1 MPVQTTKP
9 TTSKILTGVLGRIAL
24 VAAGMGIALLAWFFP
39 YDTDAPK
46 TAGEMA
52 KEQEYYG
59 KAFAES
65 DRTLIPDAS
74 ADSAEEERYV
84 KIGEKV
90 AQAYHIE
97 EQLQTF
103 VSQYGLTGMKA
114 LDVGSGRGYLQDVVE
129 NYTGLDI
136 SPTAARFYHKKFVLG
151 SATSMPFEPDS
162 FDVVWSIDVLE
173 HVPNPEQALREI
185 RRVAKDG
192 ALLYLLPA
200 WDCQPYLADGY
211 NVRPY
216 GDFGFGGKLI
226 KATIPARV
234 TAHVLARMAIY
245 PVRFAAWKESGQ
257 PTTLH
262 YHRLTPNYKTYWGP
276 DADAVNSLDR
286 YEAALWFRSR
296 GDECL
301 NCETG
306 LDALTAAD
314 GRLIIRI
321 HKDRIHRDQIHQ
333 SHS

>member
-1 MPVQTTKP
+1 MPSKSATTFR
-9 TTSKILTGVLGRIAL
+9 ILAGVLGRIAVIAL
-24 VAAGMGIALLAWFFP
+24 GTGIALLAYFFP

-46 TAGEMA
+46 SADEMA
-52 KEQEYYG
+52 KEQDYYR

-65 DRTLIPDAS
+65 DRELNPAVS
-74 ADSAEEERYV
+74 AESAEEERYV
-84 KIGEKV
+84 KIGERV
-90 AQAYHIE
+90 AEVYHIE
-97 EQLQTF
+97 ERLQSF
-103 VSQYGLTGMKA
+103 IAQYGLAGKKA
-114 LDVGSGRGYLQDVVE
+114 LDVGSGRGYLQDVVQD
-129 NYTGLDI
+129 YTGLDI

-151 SATSMPFEPDS
+151 SATSMPFDADS

-192 ALLYLLPA
+192 ALLYLVPA

-216 GDFGFGGKLI
+216 SDFDMRGKLI
-226 KATIPARV
+226 KAAIPARV
-234 TAHVLARMAIY
+234 AAHVFARMTIY
-245 PVRFAAWKESGQ
+245 PARFAAWKTSAQ

-262 YHRLTPNYKTYWGP
+262 YHRLDPNYKTYWGP

-306 LDALTAAD
+306 LDALTQGD
-314 GRLIIRI
+314 NRLMIRI
-321 HKDRIHRDQIHQ
+321 HKDRIAKDK
-333 SHS
+333 SPT

>member
-1 MPVQTTKP
+1 MSVQTTKP
-9 TTSKILTGVLGRIAL
+9 TISKILAGVLGRIAIL
-24 VAAGMGIALLAWFFP
+24 AAGTGIALLACFFP

-46 TAGEMA
+46 TADEMA

-59 KAFAES
+59 KAFAER
-65 DRTLIPDAS
+65 DRALIPDAS
-74 ADSAEEERYV
+74 ADSAEDERYV

-90 AQAYHIE
+90 AEAYHIE
-97 EQLQTF
+97 DRLQAF
-103 VSQYGLTGMKA
+103 VSQYGLAGKKA

-136 SPTAARFYHKKFVLG
+136 SATAARFYHKKFVLG

-216 GDFGFGGKLI
+216 SDFGFGGKLI
-226 KATIPARV
+226 NAAIPARV

-245 PVRFAAWKESGQ
+245 PARFTAWKGTNQ

-286 YEAALWFRSR
+286 YEAAVWFRSR

-306 LDALTAAD
+306 LDTLTADD
-314 GRLIIRI
+314 GRLIVRI
-321 HKDRIHRDQIHQ
+321 HKPRT
-333 SHS
+333 

>member
-1 MPVQTTKP
+1 MARDLSSKTDTADEWEGCLSKLP
-9 TTSKILTGVLGRIAL
+9 TPALRRFWQACSAGLPSSGLGT
-24 VAAGMGIALLAWFFP
+24 GIALLAWFFP

-46 TAGEMA
+46 TADEMA

-59 KAFAES
+59 KAFAAS

-74 ADSAEEERYV
+74 ADSAEDERYV

-97 EQLQTF
+97 ERLQTF
-103 VSQYGLTGMKA
+103 VSKYGLAGKKA

-129 NYTGLDI
+129 DYTGLDI

-216 GDFGFGGKLI
+216 SDFGLGGKLI
-226 KATIPARV
+226 KAAIPRASRRMCSRAWPSIRPDSRHGRGPVSRPRSTIIGSRP
-234 TAHVLARMAIY
+234 TTKPTGDRMPTPSTRWIATR
-245 PVRFAAWKESGQ
+245 PRCGFAA
-257 PTTLH
+257 
-262 YHRLTPNYKTYWGP
+262 
-276 DADAVNSLDR
+276 
-286 YEAALWFRSR
+286 AATS
-296 GDECL
+296 
-301 NCETG
+301 
-306 LDALTAAD
+306 A
-314 GRLIIRI
+314 
-321 HKDRIHRDQIHQ
+321 
-333 SHS
+333 

>member
-1 MPVQTTKP
+1 MI
-9 TTSKILTGVLGRIAL
+9 SLGAGLT
-24 VAAGMGIALLAWFFP
+24 LLAWFFP

-46 TAGEMA
+46 TAEEMA

-59 KAFAES
+59 KAFAER
-65 DRTLIPDAS
+65 DRALIPDE
-74 ADSAEEERYV
+74 SAESAEDERYV

-90 AQAYHIE
+90 AEAYHIE
-97 EQLQTF
+97 ERLRDFITK
-103 VSQYGLTGMKA
+103 YGLAGSTA
-114 LDVGSGRGYLQDVVE
+114 LDVGSGRGYLQDLVE

-151 SATSMPFEPDS
+151 SATAMPFGAGS

-173 HVPNPEQALREI
+173 HVPNPEQALSEI

-200 WDCQPYLADGY
+200 WDCQPYLAEGY

-216 GDFGFGGKLI
+216 SDFSLRGKVI
-226 KATIPARV
+226 KAAIPARV
-234 TAHVLARMAIY
+234 TAHVLARMTIY
-245 PVRFAAWKESGQ
+245 PARFAAWKESGQ
-257 PTTLH
+257 PTRLH
-262 YHRLTPNYKTYWGP
+262 YHRLEPNYKTYWGP

-306 LDALTAAD
+306 LDALTQDD

-321 HKDRIHRDQIHQ
+321 HKDSIHKSRT
-333 SHS
+333 

>member
-1 MPVQTTKP
+1 MPVTTERP
-9 TTSKILTGVLGRIAL
+9 TILTILGRVLGRIAI
-24 VAAGMGIALLAWFFP
+24 VALAMGFTLMACFFP

-46 TAGEMA
+46 SADEMA
-52 KEQEYYG
+52 KEQEYYR
-59 KAFAES
+59 KAFA
-65 DRTLIPDAS
+65 AS
-74 ADSAEEERYV
+74 NRELDPAKAKGSEESAEEERYV
-84 KIGEKV
+84 KIGERV
-90 AQAYHIE
+90 AEAYHIE
-97 EQLQTF
+97 EKLQAF
-103 VSQYGLTGMKA
+103 ISQYGLAGKKA

-129 NYTGLDI
+129 DYTGLDI
-136 SPTAARFYHKKFVLG
+136 SPSAGRFYHKKFVLG
-151 SATSMPFEPDS
+151 SATAMPFEAGS

-216 GDFGFGGKLI
+216 GDFGLNGKFI
-226 KATIPARV
+226 KAAIPARV

-245 PVRFAAWKESGQ
+245 PARFTAWKESGE

-262 YHRLTPNYKTYWGP
+262 YRRLVPNYQTYWGP

-301 NCETG
+301 NCESG
-306 LDALTAAD
+306 LDALTQED
-314 GRLIIRI
+314 GRLIVRI
-321 HKDRIHRDQIHQ
+321 HKSRT
-333 SHS
+333 